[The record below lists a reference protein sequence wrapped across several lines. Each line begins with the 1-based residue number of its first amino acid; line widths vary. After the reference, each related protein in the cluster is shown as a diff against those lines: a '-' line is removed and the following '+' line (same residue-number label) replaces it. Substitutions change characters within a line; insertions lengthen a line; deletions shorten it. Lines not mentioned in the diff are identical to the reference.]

1 MHYQKEKEADIPVAL
16 VAFFDDSFNANLHR
30 FDWALASVLLK
41 DNAALGCATFT
52 EKKIVFF
59 YSIGTMNNL
68 SIRGNKVYRK
78 TAACR
83 LT

>member
-1 MHYQKEKEADIPVAL
+1 MHYPKEKEADIPVAL

-52 EKKIVFF
+52 EKMKKTRNNCIFF
-59 YSIGTMNNL
+59 F
-68 SIRGNKVYRK
+68 KV
-78 TAACR
+78 
-83 LT
+83 

>member
-1 MHYQKEKEADIPVAL
+1 MHYPKEKEADIPVAL

-52 EKKIVFF
+52 EKNEKTKNNCIFF
-59 YSIGTMNNL
+59 LKYRNNEQFKYK
-68 SIRGNKVYRK
+68 GK
-78 TAACR
+78 
-83 LT
+83 